1 MNEENQFVLIN
12 FYNAILSVV
21 RVEKILMQNQTVE
34 KMMAE
39 KNKR

>member
-1 MNEENQFVLIN
+1 MNEENQSVLIN
-12 FYNAILSVV
+12 FYNAILSVCV
-21 RVEKILMQNQTVE
+21 WKNSDANQTVE

>member
-1 MNEENQFVLIN
+1 MKKISLYLLILQC
-12 FYNAILSVV
+12 YIVCV

>member
-1 MNEENQFVLIN
+1 MNEENQSVLIN
-12 FYNAILSVV
+12 FYNAILSV